1 VPAPG
6 AIAFWALM
14 AVVAL
19 APLPF
24 GANRPWAW
32 SLLSAAVG
40 IVALAWAVSAWR
52 APALATIAWRR
63 HAFLT
68 VPFLAVLAWAFVQSA
83 TFTPESWHHPLW
95 PSAGQALGRALAG
108 AISLDPGATEEAA
121 MRLAAYGAVFFLI
134 MQLGRDPD
142 RARQALWVVVLAG
155 AAYAIYGLTIE
166 LGGENTILGY
176 SKWAYGDSLTST
188 FVNRNAY
195 AVQVGLALI
204 AALAL
209 LSDAIRGSGRY
220 GLTRRAGI
228 AHALE
233 SLPAAAY
240 VLLAIAVT
248 LATALVMTRSRGGL
262 ATSAMAVAA
271 LALTLGLRRETAR
284 AGIALGVGTLVGAIA
299 ILAISGGLLWSRIA
313 EGIGQSTG
321 RDLIHALARETIAD
335 RPWLGHGLGT
345 FGELFRIYRDD
356 RFGWAS
362 PAYREAHSTYLELA
376 AELGLPAATLLILVV
391 TTIAAL
397 CLAGAVRRRRARIY
411 PCVGVAAA
419 MLVGLQALFDFAIQ
433 IPAVAVTFATLAGV
447 GFAQSYRTTE
457 R

>member
-1 VPAPG
+1 
-6 AIAFWALM
+6 M

-40 IVALAWAVSAWR
+40 VVALIWAVSAWR
-52 APALATIAWRR
+52 RPTLAAISWPR

-68 VPFLAVLAWAFVQSA
+68 VPFLVVLGWALIQSVP
-83 TFTPESWHHPLW
+83 FSPEPWHHPLW
-95 PSAGQALGRALAG
+95 RAAEHALGGTLSG
-108 AISLDPGATEEAA
+108 TISLDPGATEEAA
-121 MRLAAYGAVFFLI
+121 MRLAAYGAAFFLA

-155 AAYAIYGLTIE
+155 AAYAVYGLTVE
-166 LGGENTILGY
+166 LGGGKTILGY
-176 SKWAYGDSLTST
+176 PKWAYDDSLTAT

-209 LSDAIRGSGRY
+209 LADVLRGVDRF
-220 GLTRRAGI
+220 GLNNRTGLSY
-228 AHALE
+228 ALE
-233 SLPAAAY
+233 NLPAAAY
-240 VLLAIAVT
+240 VLFAIAVT
-248 LATALVMTRSRGGL
+248 LATTLVMTRSRGGL
-262 ATSAMAVAA
+262 ATSAIAVVA
-271 LALTLGLRRETAR
+271 LALALGLRRETAR
-284 AGIALGVGTLVGAIA
+284 AGLGLGVGTLVGAIA
-299 ILAISGGLLWSRIA
+299 ILAISGGLLWNRIA

-321 RDLIHALARETIAD
+321 RGVVQALAREAIAD

-345 FGELFRIYRDD
+345 FGELFRSYRDD
-356 RFGWAS
+356 RFAWTA

-376 AELGLPAATLLILVV
+376 AELGLPAAALLILVV
-391 TTIAAL
+391 AAIAGL
-397 CLAGAVRRRRARIY
+397 CLVGAARRRRARIY
-411 PCVGVAAA
+411 PCVGFAAA

-433 IPAVAVTFATLAGV
+433 IPAVAMTFATLAGI
-447 GFAQSYRTTE
+447 GFAQSYRTAE